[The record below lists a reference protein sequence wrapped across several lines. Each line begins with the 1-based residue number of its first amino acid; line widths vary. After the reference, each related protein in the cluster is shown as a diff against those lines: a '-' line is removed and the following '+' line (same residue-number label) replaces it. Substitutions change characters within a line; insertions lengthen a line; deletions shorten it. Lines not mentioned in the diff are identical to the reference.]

1 MIRTATA
8 VPVTPADF
16 RLRAAA
22 RLPHFIFDYIDGG
35 ANDEVTL
42 GLNVQDFSRIRI
54 RQRVLNN
61 VDQVETGTLLA
72 GHACTLPMALA
83 PVGMAGL
90 YARRGEVQAA
100 QAAQAAGV
108 PFTLST
114 VGICPI
120 EEIRAATRVP
130 FWFQL
135 YMIRDRDVVR
145 KLMQR
150 AWEAGCRVL
159 LFTVDLPLAGM
170 RHRDTRHGL
179 MAGHPLSALRQGLQL
194 AARPRWVW
202 DVGLRG
208 KPHSF
213 GNLVDCIPDP
223 TDLDAFKRWID
234 AQFDPRVTW
243 DDIKWI
249 RDAWK
254 GQLFLKGIQ
263 EVPDGYLAATV
274 GVDGIVV
281 SNHGG
286 RQLDSVSSSI
296 SKVADMVDA
305 VGDRLQVLMDGGVR
319 SGLDVFKAI
328 ALGARGVLIG
338 RPWAWALAAGGRE
351 AVKDSLATFH
361 KEFRVAMALAGVNRV
376 RDINRGHLELP
387 VS

>member
-1 MIRTATA
+1 M
-8 VPVTPADF
+8 
-16 RLRAAA
+16 
-22 RLPHFIFDYIDGG
+22 FDYIDGG

-42 GLNVQDFSRIRI
+42 ELNVRDFSRIRI
-54 RQRVLNN
+54 RQRVLTN
-61 VDQVETGTLLA
+61 VDHVETGTVLA
-72 GHACTLPMALA
+72 GHVCAMPLALA

-100 QAAQAAGV
+100 RAAQASGV

-114 VGICPI
+114 VGICSL
-120 EEIRAATRVP
+120 EEIQAATSVP

-135 YMIRDRDVVR
+135 YMIRDRKVVQR
-145 KLMQR
+145 LMQR
-150 AWEAGCRVL
+150 AWNAGCRVL

-179 MAGHPLSALRQGLQL
+179 MSGGRFSSLRQGIQL
-194 AARPRWVW
+194 AARPGWIW
-202 DVGLRG
+202 DVGLKGR
-208 KPHSF
+208 PHAF

-223 TDLDAFKRWID
+223 TDLEAFKRWID

-249 RDAWK
+249 RDIWK
-254 GQLFLKGIQ
+254 GPLFLKGIQ
-263 EVPDGYLAATV
+263 EVQDGYLAATV

-296 SKVADMVDA
+296 SKLPDIADA
-305 VGDRLQVLMDGGVR
+305 VGEKLQILMDGGVR
-319 SGLDVFKAI
+319 SGVDVFKAV

-338 RPWAWALAAGGRE
+338 RPWAWALAAGGSNS
-351 AVKDSLATFH
+351 VKDSLSTFH
-361 KEFRVAMALAGVNRV
+361 KEFRVAMALAGVTRV
-376 RDINRGHLELP
+376 HDINRGHLQFQA
-387 VS
+387 S